1 MAITLMYNDLTP
13 YDKLLP
19 FDELYPYFG
28 ENVGKP
34 LLKRELYKEQYF
46 KIYNDGGHYV
56 ATLPRNAIFKNKKR
70 TVNNSFFDVVFDTF
84 YLRGLQE
91 NLKGAKLYDYIKT
104 AIIDNCGEIENLD
117 NEIQKGIDRRKANIH
132 KRLKTFKRKA
142 RLNKWTHFV
151 TFTYDSKKMNA
162 DTFRSKLRKCLSNF
176 HTRRGWKYMGVF
188 EYAPETHHLHF
199 HALLYVPK
207 DNMVGNVVKIT
218 DYSTA
223 QHRMQTTYSNTFFAD
238 TFGRNDFEELTE
250 FELKNGNA
258 LDYLT
263 KYIAKTGEKIV
274 YSRGIP
280 TTILMKI
287 DYKDIATTMFDFVQ
301 KFVLFDDV
309 VDWERDVLGKRY
321 VYEQSDMFSVLTS

>member
-1 MAITLMYNDLTP
+1 MSITLTYNNLVPINELT
-13 YDKLLP
+13 P

-28 ENVGKP
+28 KNAGKP
-34 LLKRELYKEQYF
+34 LVKRELNKEQYF

-56 ATLPRNAIFKNKKR
+56 ATIPKKSVFKAKIR
-70 TVNNSFFDVVFDTF
+70 SNNYSFFNTVFDTF

-91 NLKGAKLYDYIKT
+91 NLKGQKLYDYIKS
-104 AIIDNCGEIENLD
+104 AIVDNCGNVENLD
-117 NEIQKGIDRRKANIH
+117 AELESGLSRRKANLH

-142 RLNKWTHFV
+142 HLNRWTHFV
-151 TFTYDSKKMNA
+151 PFTYDSKKMNA
-162 DTFRSKLRKCLSNF
+162 DTFRVKLRKCLSNF

-188 EYAPETHHLHF
+188 EYAPETHRLHF

-263 KYIAKTGEKIV
+263 KYIAKTGEKII
-274 YSRGIP
+274 YSRSIP

-287 DYKDIATTMFDFVQ
+287 NYKDIATTMFNFVQ
-301 KFVLFDDV
+301 KFILFDDV
-309 VDWERDVLGKRY
+309 IDWERDVLGKKS
-321 VYEQSDMFSVLTS
+321 VFKQSNIFDMCFL